1 MDSVNVVNSRSIT
14 ISSSPQVAEA
24 RIDSFIWLFVCSD
37 TLLGSFWEI
46 FEKLEGIRKSQS
58 ESDYHGT
65 LRLALLLWRT
75 KMTATFSPW
84 KIFSVSVA
92 SCHEKKNGE
101 YFYDE
106 NPTVIC
112 VVQKSILSDLICVSM
127 ALGNENA
134 TTGSKMLFYA
144 ILLYVLYICR
154 TWIHQS

>member
-1 MDSVNVVNSRSIT
+1 MFWY
-14 ISSSPQVAEA
+14 
-24 RIDSFIWLFVCSD
+24 FIGFILRN
-37 TLLGSFWEI
+37 FWEI
-46 FEKLEGIRKSQS
+46 GGDTEEPIRERLSWHFKIGFTVMKNKN
-58 ESDYHGT
+58 DRYIFT
-65 LRLALLLWRT
+65 LKNILCLRRLL
-75 KMTATFSPW
+75 PW
-84 KIFSVSVA
+84 
-92 SCHEKKNGE
+92 KKNGE

-154 TWIHQS
+154 TWIHQN